1 MKLNVLKISDVKA
14 GHITITDGVIDAIK
28 QNSDIDITTLTVKL
42 RAKFL
47 IPILKFIIHNQRLNQ
62 PILRY
67 PNIIKLFYKGINE
80 FALPI
85 DIIISTGG
93 DTSFLNI
100 WLSQL
105 YKAKNIYCSSLRG
118 ISAKY
123 FSLIITTEDIGVSN
137 SIVLEMA
144 PVKINLND
152 NNDIIDKFSRTN
164 NIQKDVK
171 YYVLMIGGNGAGYKY
186 NKNDFK
192 NLIEK
197 FMYIVQRDNAKAL
210 ITTSRRTGLENE
222 YFIKDTFSKYQDDIA
237 YEVYFNQKPQKVVSI
252 FLSLGSVIFVTEESG
267 SMITEA
273 VLAKKPVFTVQ
284 PLDVKPQ
291 PKYELFLYRL
301 FSKHR
306 IKRLEISK
314 KWQDIKIDDTDF
326 DFIKQAPIEILSDKL
341 QSFLKDIK

>member
-1 MKLNVLKISDVKA
+1 MKLNILKISDAKA

-28 QNSDIDITTLTVKL
+28 QNSDIDITIITVKL

-47 IPILKFIIHNQRLNQ
+47 IPILRFIIHNQRLNQ
-62 PILRY
+62 LVLKY
-67 PNIIKLFYKGINE
+67 PNIIKLFYKGIKE
-80 FALPI
+80 LTLPI
-85 DIIISTGG
+85 DIVISTGG

-118 ISAKY
+118 ISPNF
-123 FSLIITTEDIGVSN
+123 FSLIITTEDIKVSN
-137 SIVLEMA
+137 SIILEMA
-144 PVKINLND
+144 PVKINLN
-152 NNDIIDKFSRTN
+152 NNDTIEKFSQTN
-164 NIQKDVK
+164 NIQKDAK
-171 YYVLMIGGNGAGYKY
+171 YYVLMIGGDGAGYKY
-186 NKNDFK
+186 NKDDFK
-192 NLIEK
+192 HLIEK
-197 FMYIVQRDNAKAL
+197 FMYIIQRDNAKAL

-222 YFIKDTFSKYQDDIA
+222 NFIKDTLSKYQDDIT
-237 YEVYFNQKPQKVVSI
+237 YEVYFNHKPQKVVSI

-273 VLAKKPVFTVQ
+273 VLAKKPVFTIQ

-291 PKYELFLYRL
+291 SKYELFLHRL

-306 IKRLEISK
+306 IKRLDISE
-314 KWQDIKIDDTDF
+314 KWQDIEMDNTDF
-326 DFIKQAPIEILSDKL
+326 DFVKQTPIEILSDKL